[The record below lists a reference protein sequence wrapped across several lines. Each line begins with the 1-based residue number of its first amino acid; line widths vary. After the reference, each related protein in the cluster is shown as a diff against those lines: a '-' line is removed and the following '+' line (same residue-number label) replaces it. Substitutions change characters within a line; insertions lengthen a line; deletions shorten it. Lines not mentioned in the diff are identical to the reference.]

1 MLVIDADVIIR
12 FLAKDDLVK
21 AKRFRKFLLTNKP
34 AVVTEVTIAEVFWT
48 LKSFYHYP
56 KQKIL
61 DVLNSFILLPQIHS
75 SRELLLEVIEILKAA
90 NISFIDAYVA
100 AYSLSKHRGQVL
112 SYDKGFAKVKGIR
125 RIEP

>member
-12 FLAKDDLVK
+12 FLTKDDLVK
-21 AKRFRKFLLTNKP
+21 AKRFREFILSEKP
-34 AVVTEVTIAEVFWT
+34 GWVTEVTLAEVFWT

-61 DVLNSFILLPQIHS
+61 DALNSFISLPQIHS
-75 SRELLLEVIEILKAA
+75 RRELVLEVIEILKEA

-100 AYSLSKHRGQVL
+100 AYSLSKHQGRVL

-125 RIEP
+125 RLEP

>member
-12 FLAKDDLVK
+12 FLTKDDLDK
-21 AKRFRKFLLTNKP
+21 AKRFKRFLQSAKP
-34 AVVTEVTIAEVFWT
+34 ATVIDVTIAEVFWT

-61 DVLNSFILLPQIHS
+61 DALNAFISLPQIHLR
-75 SRELLLEVIEILKAA
+75 RELLFEVIEILKTA

-100 AYSLSKHRGQVL
+100 AYSLRKHGGQVL

-125 RIEP
+125 RVEP